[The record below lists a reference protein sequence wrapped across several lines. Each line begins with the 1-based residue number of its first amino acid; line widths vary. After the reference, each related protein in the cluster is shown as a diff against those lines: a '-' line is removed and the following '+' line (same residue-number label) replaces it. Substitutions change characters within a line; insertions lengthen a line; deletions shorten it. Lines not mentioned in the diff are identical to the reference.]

1 MKIQLT
7 LMKLI
12 FNTMIAAN
20 KESQINISPNEVIN
34 ILKEGNKRFING
46 DEIKKDFSAEVKGTS
61 AGQYPLACILGCI
74 DSRVPA
80 EIIFDQGIGD
90 IFNVR
95 IAGNFV
101 NTDILGSME
110 FACKVAGSK
119 VILVLGHSQCGAV
132 KGACDGVKLGNLTS
146 MLSNF
151 DQVINSNQYSEGERN
166 SQNSEYVHLIAE
178 SNVKN
183 TIEKIRTK
191 SPILKEMED
200 NGEIKIIGGMYHVSN
215 GTVEFY

>member
-1 MKIQLT
+1 
-7 LMKLI
+7 
-12 FNTMIAAN
+12 MIAAN
-20 KESQINISPNEVIN
+20 KESQINISPTEVIN

-46 DEIKKDFSAEVKGTS
+46 NETKKDFSAEVKVTS
-61 AGQYPLACILGCI
+61 SGQYPLACILGCI

-101 NTDILGSME
+101 NIDILGSME

-151 DQVINSNQYSEGERN
+151 DQVINSNQHSEGERN

-183 TIEKIRTK
+183 SIEKIRTE

-200 NGEIKIIGGMYHVSN
+200 NGEIKIIGGMYYVSN

>member
-1 MKIQLT
+1 V
-7 LMKLI
+7 KLI
-12 FNTMIAAN
+12 FNNMIAAN
-20 KESQINISPNEVIN
+20 KESQINISPTEVIN

-46 DEIKKDFSAEVKGTS
+46 NETKKDFSAEVKGTS
-61 AGQYPLACILGCI
+61 SGQYPLACILGCI

-151 DQVINSNQYSEGERN
+151 DQVINSNQYSDGERN
-166 SQNSEYVHLIAE
+166 SQNGEYVHLIAE

-183 TIEKIRTK
+183 TIEKIRTE
-191 SPILKEMED
+191 SPVLKEMED
-200 NGEIKIIGGMYHVSN
+200 NGEIKIIGGMYYVSN